1 MSVESQAV
9 DLQRADFE
17 DAPLTYMSMTH
28 IWWQKMTRLQTVV
41 ELPEFQK
48 RAKAI
53 MSDEERAAA
62 IIFIAANPEAG
73 VSLGGGLRK
82 VRIPRDGG
90 GKSGGFRTIYVFG
103 GSHMPIFLITV
114 FAKNEKA
121 NLTTSEQAAAVEMSK
136 AIIAKYGD
144 NR

>member
-1 MSVESQAV
+1 MV
-9 DLQRADFE
+9 
-17 DAPLTYMSMTH
+17 
-28 IWWQKMTRLQTVV
+28 RLQTVV

-53 MSDEERAAA
+53 MSDQEREAA
-62 IIFIAANPEAG
+62 INYVAANPEAG

-82 VRIPRDGG
+82 VRIPREGS

-103 GSHMPIFLITV
+103 GAHMPIFLITV

-121 NLTTSEQAAAVEMSK
+121 NLSKTEQAAAIEMSK
-136 AIIAKYGD
+136 VIVAKYGD
-144 NR
+144 AT

>member
-1 MSVESQAV
+1 
-9 DLQRADFE
+9 
-17 DAPLTYMSMTH
+17 LTYMLMTH
-28 IWWQKMTRLQTVV
+28 IWKQKMTRLQTVV

-62 IIFIAANPEAG
+62 ITYIAANPEAG

-82 VRIPRDGG
+82 VRIPREGG

-121 NLTTSEQAAAVEMSK
+121 NLSKSEQAAASRMSK
-136 AIIAKYGD
+136 AIIAKYRE